1 MSKKQT
7 KTKKE
12 PLVPTEAESE
22 EKVEVVED
30 NQLDRPWW
38 VDRAYWETLSTEE
51 KEQFIQ
57 QKQ

>member
-30 NQLDRPWW
+30 NL
-38 VDRAYWETLSTEE
+38 LS
-51 KEQFIQ
+51 
-57 QKQ
+57 